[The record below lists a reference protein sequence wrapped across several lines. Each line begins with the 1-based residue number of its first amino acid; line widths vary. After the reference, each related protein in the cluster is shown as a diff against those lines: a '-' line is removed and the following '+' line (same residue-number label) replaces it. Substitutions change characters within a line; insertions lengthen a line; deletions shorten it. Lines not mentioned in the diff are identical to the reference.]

1 MPNQYEA
8 PSRSRVVKLYKRGK
22 RAREISLD
30 LNISRAAVYKH
41 IERARQLG
49 ELPPA
54 A

>member
-8 PSRSRVVKLYKRGK
+8 PTRSKVVKMIKRGK
-22 RAREISLD
+22 KAKEIALA
-30 LNISRAAVYKH
+30 LGISRARVYVH